1 VKALHFILSLLLC
14 ALPCAAQTLVI
25 KGSDTLGAKLVPQ
38 LKEEFRALHPETTF
52 EIAAEG
58 SSTGVAAIISSTAD
72 IGMSSRPVTQEEVS
86 KARLN
91 GVDMQMITVAFD
103 GMALIVNEHNPVQS
117 LSPAE
122 VRGIFTGYLEDWA
135 AVGGKPGRI
144 SVYTRNTASGT
155 YRDFQDL
162 AMKKDDYSPRSQK
175 LAGNEQIASEVAENP
190 NGIGYVGLAYANTP
204 GVRVLSING
213 HLPTKE
219 SILSGDYPYA
229 RPTFY
234 LVNANVRND
243 LAQQFIDFTLS
254 PEGQAIV
261 EAVHFI
267 PAR

>member
-117 LSPAE
+117 LTRPQ
-122 VRGIFTGYLEDWA
+122 VLGISRALRL
-135 AVGGKPGRI
+135 GGLRRQAGRI
-144 SVYTRNTASGT
+144 SVYPLTRLAPTALPV
-155 YRDFQDL
+155 L
-162 AMKKDDYSPRSQK
+162 AMRKATTAR
-175 LAGNEQIASEVAENP
+175 VRRT
-190 NGIGYVGLAYANTP
+190 VG
-204 GVRVLSING
+204 
-213 HLPTKE
+213 
-219 SILSGDYPYA
+219 
-229 RPTFY
+229 
-234 LVNANVRND
+234 
-243 LAQQFIDFTLS
+243 Q
-254 PEGQAIV
+254 
-261 EAVHFI
+261 
-267 PAR
+267 